1 MNNSM
6 SNGQFFE
13 RNTVPKF
20 TQEEIDYLDI
30 PTFIIKNLN

>member
-20 TQEEIDYLDI
+20 TQEETDYLNI
-30 PTFIIKNLN
+30 LTFIKKLN